1 MEDLIDSYV
10 DREGAKKD
18 TEFILG
24 ELNQVYS
31 SIKKVRNTKLTLGDA
46 SGFRATVNA
55 AKDAA
60 KAIDDLTKAE
70 DKLSRIQ
77 AQSEKQRI
85 LSLKAAQEEEK
96 LDQQSIR
103 TKKLKA
109 DQLARETKEQEKLAI
124 EKAKAASTTLEIV
137 PGDLGA
143 TKASTEA
150 IKEQGDAVEDLRK
163 KQAELD
169 AQSYALSG
177 NQTTG
182 RKEQIN
188 DLKNQGDVVQETV
201 LKYDKYTGTLQTNL
215 EVVARNNFALKQN
228 KSTQAELNLAIA
240 GAGKVTDEQ
249 AMKLAAL
256 KEEEIL
262 LQTENKKLTE
272 ITKLQS
278 IEFTSASGSVDK
290 ARAQLELL
298 RVSYDGLSKAE
309 KAAPFGIELRKEITT
324 TEKSLIKLEKQ
335 AGISSRST
343 TSIFKQAYGSLRQLA
358 HLIPG
363 LGLSGVVLIL
373 LEPIKQLIDVFANL
387 FKSFNKGK
395 IAVQALNEV
404 NLKAIE
410 NFNKEKTVVYNL
422 ISVIN
427 DNTIALNGRKEA
439 LKELIA
445 LSPQYLEGLT
455 LENLKTAEG
464 KKLLDSYVDSLQSKA
479 ELQAAQDV
487 SAESNKTVLN
497 LQAEKQ
503 ALENLRKSGKVAY
516 DDLSEAQRKFLDNT
530 TSTGRIN
537 MTASLFNLD
546 LPSSD
551 VDQLLKNI
559 DKAIDKANVKV
570 KASTDIFKDKFQKNL
585 ENAPPS
591 KPIGILKNLNDQLDK
606 LNKDRPNLT
615 SVDLIKKNVDAA
627 KKIQEEIDR
636 LEGKQKR
643 EKRVAVVTESTK
655 AILDS
660 DFELYRLAAER
671 RKTLLD
677 HQLNEEGDNFDKRIE
692 LSQKY
697 FDESIDL
704 INKQESDERRSLDAR
719 LKAQEENLKRV
730 KGTAKNNLIVEIQ
743 NTQTQIA
750 ILESKSISAKLDSEL
765 KLSDQLKEIYNDRTK
780 FIQERYEQDL
790 QDFAE
795 FQDRKAKIVKDK
807 IELDGSQREV
817 SATLQFEENIAIAS
831 ANKKE
836 KVEREYQKRLAEIKD
851 SARLQV
857 LIAEERALE
866 EQKAITQAFGG
877 DTLDVEKKIT
887 QNAIDQANLRIGITK
902 REYSEKERIRDE
914 ALDKVLLYETEAL
927 DLISTLNEANNTK
940 QKNAI
945 QDQIDLTEKK
955 KNDKIDAVNKELI
968 SDEEKAN
975 KIKVIEATAQ
985 AERERLEARQR
996 KLDLERAR
1004 FEKNLGIMKII
1015 LEIGIALAKQQY
1027 QAAALAGI
1035 ALIKAIATPLPKFGK
1050 GKNENNKY
1058 AGMAEVDE
1066 AGQREFIY
1074 RAKTKTIETSS
1085 GSVKP
1090 RLTFLDR
1097 DDIVWPSMD
1106 AMLKSNKMPMLK
1118 TVKDNSGQ
1126 SNQFGE
1132 LIDAVNNINISTTEI
1147 TKEGWKRQNR
1157 TINDY
1162 HNWWLQNVRN

>member
-24 ELNQVYS
+24 ELNQVYA
-31 SIKKVRNTKLTLGDA
+31 SIKKVRDTKLTLGDD

-70 DKLSRIQ
+70 DKLSR
-77 AQSEKQRI
+77 AKAMSDKQRI

-96 LDQQSIR
+96 LDQQSIK
-103 TKKLKA
+103 TKKLKS
-109 DQLARETKEQEKLAI
+109 QELERETRQQEKLALA
-124 EKAKAASTTLEIV
+124 KAKAAKDDPNNIPFTTNLDALRAEQEQLEKT
-137 PGDLGA
+137 GD
-143 TKASTEA
+143 TINDFNKT
-150 IKEQGDAVEDLRK
+150 
-163 KQAELD
+163 QAESDNAATAWGLSQKKAAEQAGIA
-169 AQSYALSG
+169 AQEVSG
-177 NQTTG
+177 A
-182 RKEQIN
+182 K
-188 DLKNQGDVVQETV
+188 
-201 LKYDKYTGTLQTNL
+201 LKYDDYTGSLQDNL
-215 EVVARNNFALKQN
+215 ETVTRNNVILKQN
-228 KSTQAELNLAIA
+228 KSSQAELNLAIA
-240 GAGKVTDEQ
+240 EAGVVTDKQ
-249 AMKLAAL
+249 ATKLAIL

-262 LQTENKKLTE
+262 LQAENKKLTE

-278 IEFTSASGSVDK
+278 IEFTSASGSIDK

-309 KAAPFGIELRKEITT
+309 KAAPFGVALRKEITT
-324 TEKSLIKLEKQ
+324 TEKSLVKLEKQ
-335 AGISSRST
+335 AGISARSAT
-343 TSIFKQAYGSLRQLA
+343 NVFTKAYGAVRQLA
-358 HLIPG
+358 NLIPG
-363 LGLSGVVLIL
+363 LGLAGVVLIL
-373 LEPIKQLIDVFANL
+373 LEPIKQLINAFASL
-387 FKSFNKGK
+387 FKSFDKGK

-410 NFNKEKTVVYNL
+410 NYNKEKTVVTNL
-422 ISVIN
+422 TAVIN
-427 DNTIALNGRKEA
+427 DNTISLKARKEA

-445 LSPQYLEGLT
+445 LAPEYLEGLT

-464 KKLLDSYVDSLQSKA
+464 KKLLDSYVDSLQRKG
-479 ELQAAQDV
+479 ELQAAQEV
-487 SAESNKTVLN
+487 GQGANKQVAE
-497 LQAEKQ
+497 LQAEKK
-503 ALENLRKSGKVAY
+503 ALENLRAAGTVAY

-537 MTASLFNLD
+537 MTASIFNLD
-546 LPSSD
+546 LPDSD

-585 ENAPPS
+585 EAAPPS

-615 SVDLIKKNVDAA
+615 TVGAIKQNVEAA
-627 KKIQEEIDR
+627 KKIQEEIDK
-636 LEGKQKR
+636 LEGKQKK

-660 DFELYRLAAER
+660 NFELYRLAAER

-677 HQLNEEGDNFDKRIE
+677 HQLQEEGENFDKRLE
-692 LSQKY
+692 LSQAY
-697 FDESIDL
+697 FDESVKL
-704 INKQESDERRSLDAR
+704 IKKNEEDERRSLDDK
-719 LKAQEENLKRV
+719 LKAQEANLKRV
-730 KGTAKNNLIVEIQ
+730 RGTARNNLIVEIQ
-743 NTQTQIA
+743 NTKTQIA
-750 ILESKSISAKLDSEL
+750 ILESKSLSERLDAEL
-765 KLSDQLKEIYNDRTK
+765 KLSDQVKEIYKDRTK
-780 FIQERYEQDL
+780 FLEERYEQDL
-790 QDFAE
+790 KDFAE
-795 FQDRKAKIVKDK
+795 FQERKAKIVKDK
-807 IELDGSQREV
+807 IEIDGSQREA
-817 SATLQFEENIAIAS
+817 SATLQFEEDIAIAS
-831 ANKKE
+831 AGKRE
-836 KVEREYQKRLAEIKD
+836 KVERNYQKRLADIRD

-866 EQKAITQAFGG
+866 EQKAITLAFGG
-877 DTLDVEKKIT
+877 DTIDVEKKIT

-902 REYSEKERIRDE
+902 REYTEKDRIRDE
-914 ALDKVLLYETEAL
+914 ALDKVMLYETEAL
-927 DLISTLNEANNTK
+927 DLLSTLNEAENTK

-945 QDQIDLTEKK
+945 QDQIDLNEKK
-955 KNDKIDAVNKELI
+955 KNEKIDAVNKELI

-1027 QAAALAGI
+1027 QAAALAGV

-1050 GKNENNKY
+1050 GKDKNNKY
-1058 AGMAEVDE
+1058 RGLAEIDE
-1066 AGQREFIY
+1066 AGKREY
-1074 RAKTKTIETSS
+1074 VHRAKTNTIETSS
-1085 GSVKP
+1085 GALRP

-1097 DDIVWPSMD
+1097 DDIVYPSMD
-1106 AMLKSNKMPMLK
+1106 AMLRSNKMPLLK
-1118 TVKDNSGQ
+1118 TVKDNSNN
-1126 SNQFGE
+1126 SYQFGE
-1132 LIDAVNNINISTTEI
+1132 LIDAVNSINISTTEI